1 MRQILLSFLLM
12 HLAAC
17 SSMQTVP
24 VRDLQNQGETGS
36 LQIGDRIELTTH
48 NNEKLDFAVTDITPD
63 GLAGKFGFIPYDDIR
78 RVRVHRL
85 GQSDGQNMAWL
96 WGILGVAALIGLLS
110 AADSVTACSGTPCPQ
125 PNPD

>member
-1 MRQILLSFLLM
+1 MRQILLSVLIV

-24 VRDLQNQGETGS
+24 VRNLQNQGETAS

-78 RVRVHRL
+78 RVRVHRP
-85 GQSDGQNMAWL
+85 GHSDGQNMTWL
-96 WGILGVAALIGLLS
+96 WGILGVAALVGLLS
-110 AADSVTACSGTPCPQ
+110 VADSVTACSGTPCPQ